1 MDFFHVLTLLC
12 TYSLIEDN
20 LMISVA
26 AVQYSSKYMNKSGC
40 LERAVEIIKKASGE
54 GIELLVFPEGWLP
67 GYPLFVWGLLPTNDS
82 GELDQLYR
90 IHFSNS
96 VDLSKDELKPIK
108 KAAREYGIV
117 IVMCINE
124 RSGEMSR
131 GTIYNT
137 AVTIDATG
145 DILNVHRKVMPT
157 NAERT
162 VWGFGD
168 GRGLNVVETAVGRVG
183 VLLCWE
189 NFMPLARA
197 AIYAQNVEIY
207 CAPTADESEN
217 WLASMQHIGREA
229 SAFVIGVAPAL
240 EDCDITPDLPSRE
253 NISPTKDEWIM
264 PGNGIICSPLGEI
277 VAGPMRKES
286 GFLKANI
293 DLEDVYSARR
303 SFDVVGH
310 YSRPDI
316 FKLEVDRSSK
326 SPVKFVDNKIPE

>member
-1 MDFFHVLTLLC
+1 M
-12 TYSLIEDN
+12 
-20 LMISVA
+20 
-26 AVQYSSKYMNKSGC
+26 
-40 LERAVEIIKKASGE
+40 
-54 GIELLVFPEGWLP
+54 
-67 GYPLFVWGLLPTNDS
+67 FVWGIIPTNNS
-82 GELDQLYR
+82 GEFDQLYR
-90 IHFSNS
+90 RHFSNS
-96 VDLSKDELKPIK
+96 IDLSKDQLAPVRE
-108 KAAREYGIV
+108 AAREYGV
-117 IVMCINE
+117 VVVMCINE
-124 RSGEMSR
+124 RAGELSA

-145 DILNVHRKVMPT
+145 EILNVHRKVMPT

-168 GRGLNVVETAVGRVG
+168 GRGLNVVDTAVGRVG

-207 CAPTADESEN
+207 CAPTADHREN

-240 EDCDITPDLPSRE
+240 EDSDIPLDLPSRDS
-253 NISPTKDEWIM
+253 ISPTRGEWLM

-277 VAGPMRKES
+277 IAGPMRQEK
-286 GFLKANI
+286 GLLKADI
-293 DLEDVYSARR
+293 DLDDVRSARR
-303 SFDVVGH
+303 TFDVAGH

-316 FKLEVDRSSK
+316 FKLEVDREPR
-326 SPVKFVDNKIPE
+326 SPVTFINSGHSEN

>member
-1 MDFFHVLTLLC
+1 MV
-12 TYSLIEDN
+12 
-20 LMISVA
+20 SVA
-26 AVQYSSKYMNKSGC
+26 AVQHPSKYLNRDGC
-40 LERAVEIIKKASGE
+40 LERAVEIIKQAAKE
-54 GIELLVFPEGWLP
+54 NVELLVFPEAWVP
-67 GYPLFVWGLLPTNDS
+67 GYPMFIWGMTPTNNA
-82 GELDQLYR
+82 GEFDQLYR
-90 IHFSNS
+90 QLFSNS
-96 VDLSKDELKPIK
+96 IDLSKDQLAPVQE
-108 KAAREYGIV
+108 AAREYGV
-117 IVMCINE
+117 VVVMGINE
-124 RSGEMSR
+124 RAGELSA

-145 DILNVHRKVMPT
+145 EILNVHRKVMPT

-168 GRGLNVVETAVGRVG
+168 GRGLNVVDTAVGRVG

-207 CAPTADESEN
+207 CAPTADHREN

-240 EDCDITPDLPSRE
+240 EDSDIPLDLPSRDS
-253 NISPTKDEWIM
+253 ISSGKGEWLM

-277 VAGPMRKES
+277 ISGPMRQEK
-286 GFLKANI
+286 GLLKADINL
-293 DLEDVYSARR
+293 DDVRSARR
-303 SFDVVGH
+303 TFDVVGH

-316 FKLEVDRSSK
+316 FKLEVDRQPRSS
-326 SPVKFVDNKIPE
+326 VNFIPLTS

>member
-1 MDFFHVLTLLC
+1 
-12 TYSLIEDN
+12 
-20 LMISVA
+20 MISVA
-26 AVQYSSKYMNKSGC
+26 AVQHPSDYLNRDGC
-40 LERAVEIIKKASGE
+40 LERAVEVIKQAAHE
-54 GIELLVFPEGWLP
+54 NLELLVFPEGWVP
-67 GYPLFVWGLLPTNDS
+67 GYPMFVWGMIPTNNS
-82 GELDQLYR
+82 GEFDQLYR
-90 IHFSNS
+90 LHYSNS
-96 VDLSKDELKPIK
+96 IDLTKDQLSPVRE
-108 KAAREYGIV
+108 AAREYGV
-117 IVMCINE
+117 VVVMCINE
-124 RSGEMSR
+124 RAGELSA

-145 DILNVHRKVMPT
+145 EILNVHRKVMPT

-168 GRGLNVVETAVGRVG
+168 GRGLNVVDTAVGRVG

-207 CAPTADESEN
+207 CAPTADHREN

-240 EDCDITPDLPSRE
+240 EDSDIPLDLPSRDS
-253 NISPTKDEWIM
+253 ISPTKGEWLM

-277 VAGPMRKES
+277 IAGPMRQEK
-286 GFLKANI
+286 GLLKADI
-293 DLEDVYSARR
+293 DLDDVRSARR
-303 SFDVVGH
+303 TFDVAGH

-316 FKLEVDRSSK
+316 FKLEVDRQLRTSVTFINSDH
-326 SPVKFVDNKIPE
+326 SEN

>member
-1 MDFFHVLTLLC
+1 MV
-12 TYSLIEDN
+12 
-20 LMISVA
+20 SVA
-26 AVQYSSKYMNKSGC
+26 AVQYPSSYLNRDGC
-40 LERAVEIIKKASGE
+40 LERAIEIIKQAADE
-54 GIELLVFPEGWLP
+54 NLELLVFPEGWIP
-67 GYPLFVWGLLPTNDS
+67 GYPMFVWGMIPTNNS
-82 GELDQLYR
+82 GEFDQLYR
-90 IHFSNS
+90 QHYSNS
-96 VDLSKDELKPIK
+96 IDLSKDQLAPVRE
-108 KAAREYGIV
+108 AAREYGLV
-117 IVMCINE
+117 VVMCINE
-124 RSGEMSR
+124 RAGDMSA

-145 DILNVHRKVMPT
+145 EILNVHRKVMPT

-168 GRGLNVVETAVGRVG
+168 GRGLNVVDTAVGRVC

-197 AIYAQNVEIY
+197 AIYAQDVEIY
-207 CAPTADESEN
+207 CAPTADDGEN

-240 EDCDITPDLPSRE
+240 EDNDIPLDLPSR
-253 NISPTKDEWIM
+253 NSISPTKGEWLM

-277 VAGPMRKES
+277 IAGPMRQEK

-293 DLEDVYSARR
+293 DLDDVRSARR
-303 SFDVVGH
+303 TFDVVGH

-316 FKLEVDRSSK
+316 FKLEVDRQIK
-326 SPVKFVDNKIPE
+326 SPVTFINS

>member
-1 MDFFHVLTLLC
+1 
-12 TYSLIEDN
+12 
-20 LMISVA
+20 MISVA
-26 AVQYSSKYMNKSGC
+26 AVQHPSDYLNRDGC
-40 LERAVEIIKKASGE
+40 LERAVEIIKQAAGE
-54 GIELLVFPEGWLP
+54 KLELLVFPEGWVP
-67 GYPLFVWGLLPTNDS
+67 GYPMFVWGMIPTNNS
-82 GELDQLYR
+82 GEFDQLYR
-90 IHFSNS
+90 RHFSNS
-96 VDLSKDELKPIK
+96 IDLSKDQLAPVRE
-108 KAAREYGIV
+108 AAREYGVVVV
-117 IVMCINE
+117 ICINE
-124 RSGEMSR
+124 RAGELSA

-145 DILNVHRKVMPT
+145 EILNVHRKVMPT

-168 GRGLNVVETAVGRVG
+168 GRGLNVVDTAVGRVG

-207 CAPTADESEN
+207 CAPTADDREN

-240 EDCDITPDLPSRE
+240 EDSDIPLDLPSRDS
-253 NISPTKDEWIM
+253 ISPTKGEWLM

-277 VAGPMRKES
+277 IAGPMRQEK
-286 GFLKANI
+286 GLLKADI
-293 DLEDVYSARR
+293 DLDDVRSARR
-303 SFDVVGH
+303 TFDVAGH

-316 FKLEVDRSSK
+316 FKLEVDRQPRT
-326 SPVKFVDNKIPE
+326 PVTFIDSEHSEN

>member
-1 MDFFHVLTLLC
+1 
-12 TYSLIEDN
+12 
-20 LMISVA
+20 MISVA
-26 AVQYSSKYMNKSGC
+26 AVQHPSDYLNRDGC
-40 LERAVEIIKKASGE
+40 LERAVEVIKQAADE
-54 GIELLVFPEGWLP
+54 NLELLVFPEGWVP
-67 GYPLFVWGLLPTNDS
+67 GYPMFVWGMIPTNNS
-82 GELDQLYR
+82 GEFDQLYR
-90 IHFSNS
+90 RHFSNS
-96 VDLSKDELKPIK
+96 IDLSKDQLAPVRE
-108 KAAREYGIV
+108 AAHEYGV
-117 IVMCINE
+117 VVVMCINE
-124 RSGEMSR
+124 RAGELSA

-145 DILNVHRKVMPT
+145 EILNVHRKVMPT

-168 GRGLNVVETAVGRVG
+168 GRGLNVVDTAVGRVG

-207 CAPTADESEN
+207 CAPTADHREN

-240 EDCDITPDLPSRE
+240 EDSDIPLDLPSRDS
-253 NISPTKDEWIM
+253 ISPTKGEWLM

-277 VAGPMRKES
+277 IAGPMRQEK
-286 GFLKANI
+286 GLLKADI
-293 DLEDVYSARR
+293 DLDDVRSARR
-303 SFDVVGH
+303 TFDVAGH

-316 FKLEVDRSSK
+316 FKLEVDRQLRTSVTFINADHSE
-326 SPVKFVDNKIPE
+326 N